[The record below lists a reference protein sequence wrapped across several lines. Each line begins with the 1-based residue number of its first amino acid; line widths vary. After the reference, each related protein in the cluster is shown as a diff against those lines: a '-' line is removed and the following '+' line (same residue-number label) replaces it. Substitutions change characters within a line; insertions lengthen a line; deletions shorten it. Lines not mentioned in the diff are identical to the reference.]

1 MCIFAGVFP
10 ARVHHVQL
18 LALPL
23 DPFCLLMPSQLV
35 LGGTVAQNLHLCQYP
50 LSRDFLFVLSITD
63 PMPDN
68 DPAVLGP
75 QTKAPVSFIFSSNPT

>member
-1 MCIFAGVFP
+1 MCTPCAAVSLAIGVTLFVDDFP
-10 ARVHHVQL
+10 V
-18 LALPL
+18 
-23 DPFCLLMPSQLV
+23 SS
-35 LGGTVAQNLHLCQYP
+35 GGTVAQNLHLCQYP